1 MIDARMKFLYSKAK
15 ELDCILSK
23 NQPFSVFEAF
33 YKANIVDID
42 LILHSS
48 ALKEMLF
55 SEEYLLK
62 YSRKQLLAVC
72 VHVTLPICCAIIFNK
87 CLPDKTRAFFYNCLN
102 KFTYYDWNLFS
113 QSFYGTDL
121 IRECK
126 NLRKSEHLRYQE
138 HEQNFIELTKA
149 VAKKKKLAQDIEYA
163 LKQDSFSIYEIK
175 TFLLGKK
182 IVKTHFL
189 GALTLNAKKVVVAM
203 IKKYKDEIFKWH
215 SPEEWLFIICNNFC
229 NNAGISAMRVIE
241 KIFSGTVKNAK
252 DPWGANLLWNT
263 FFCEP
268 YNTVCSID
276 DMQKELIRL
285 GCDPDEKNDC
295 GLSFNLV
302 MENTLKKYNKFNE

>member
-1 MIDARMKFLYSKAK
+1 MKFLYSKAK

-48 ALKEMLF
+48 ALREMLF

-182 IVKTHFL
+182 IAT
-189 GALTLNAKKVVVAM
+189 T
-203 IKKYKDEIFKWH
+203 
-215 SPEEWLFIICNNFC
+215 
-229 NNAGISAMRVIE
+229 
-241 KIFSGTVKNAK
+241 
-252 DPWGANLLWNT
+252 T
-263 FFCEP
+263 FFALSVNAPKKCVFTIFLP
-268 YNTVCSID
+268 NKNV
-276 DMQKELIRL
+276 LI
-285 GCDPDEKNDC
+285 
-295 GLSFNLV
+295 S
-302 MENTLKKYNKFNE
+302 